1 MQHDFR
7 AALFDL
13 DGTLLPMDQDEFT
26 KGYFKLLVKK
36 LAPHGYEPEAL
47 IRAIWHGT
55 GAMVKNGGCR
65 SNEEVFWEDFARVL
79 GPEALKDKPL
89 FESFYAN
96 EFRQAQPLC
105 GFAPQAAEVISLLR
119 GAGIRTVLATN
130 PIFPAVATDIRIRW
144 AGLQPEDFEL
154 ITTYENIGYS
164 KPNPDYYRE
173 LLRRLDLRAEDC
185 VMVGNDVDEDMI
197 AAKLG
202 MGVFLVTDC
211 LINKS
216 GQSVDQYPH
225 GNFDG
230 LIRFLKNRLS
240 L

>member
-55 GAMVKNGGCR
+55 GAMVKNDGCR

-96 EFRQAQPLC
+96 EFRHAQPLC

-144 AGLQPEDFEL
+144 AGLRQEDFEL

-185 VMVGNDVDEDMI
+185 IMVGNDVDEDMI